1 MALRN
6 AARSLSRPADA
17 PPDPQTLTGQIEA
30 RLTGIVV
37 AALKEAFDRD
47 RSRLELERSQLEE
60 QRRRA
65 EEAMRLELQRQATD
79 REIGRLRLLA
89 GTAMVGWLASLVML
103 AVRVDVMSVAG
114 RSILAVGWALLLGAI
129 AASFTAQ
136 KAPESGQGGTMALW
150 LLVAGLAASAISV
163 LI

>member
-6 AARSLSRPADA
+6 AARSLSRPPDA
-17 PPDPQTLTGQIEA
+17 PPDPKTLTGQIEA

-60 QRRRA
+60 QRHRA